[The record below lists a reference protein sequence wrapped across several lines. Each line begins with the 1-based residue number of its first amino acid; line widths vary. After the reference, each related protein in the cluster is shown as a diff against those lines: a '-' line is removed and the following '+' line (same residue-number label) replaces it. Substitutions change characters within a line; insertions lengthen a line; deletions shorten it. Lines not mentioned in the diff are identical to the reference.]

1 MREASY
7 FLRFFNLL
15 LRAINLVGKFAIIF
29 FLAKY
34 LAPDEVGLYGLLV
47 ATITYSMFPLGLEF
61 YTYNTR
67 KIITSKKSKWG
78 WLIKNQASL
87 YLRVYFVLLPFFLII
102 FIAGLLPWR
111 MASWFFL
118 LLVFEHI
125 NQEMM
130 RLLIV
135 MSRQIQA
142 SISILIRQGLWAIP
156 ALLCIYLFPE
166 KRNLEFILT
175 AWLAASVFAFF
186 FSALT
191 IYKLPISGW
200 HLPVDWKS
208 IKVGIKISSVLLVAN
223 LSTNLIWTS
232 DKYWF
237 EYLQGGEVLGAY
249 VFYLSLAS
257 SFLSFLDASVFSFIY
272 PRMIRVAEDGNMI
285 LLKKYTI
292 TMIKQTILLFFL
304 FSTIA
309 CFSIMF
315 VLEQIG
321 RSAYIEHIKLFYFSL
336 AAVAVYAIKSAFNYA
351 LYALKKDKK
360 IAKINIIGVVFFVI
374 STGFFS
380 LFNAYI
386 AVSTGICSAFL
397 LIFLLEA
404 RVVIK
409 QFDKNKVSRKED
421 HDAQSITSKESSCDA

>member
-1 MREASY
+1 MDEASY

-34 LAPDEVGLYGLLV
+34 LTPDEVGLYGLLV

-61 YTYNTR
+61 YTYSTR
-67 KIITSKKSKWG
+67 KIIASKKSKWG
-78 WLIKNQASL
+78 WLIKSQASL
-87 YLRVYFVLLPFFLII
+87 YLRVYFVFLPFFSII
-102 FIAGLLPWR
+102 FITGFLPWR
-111 MASWFFL
+111 MAPWFFL
-118 LLVFEHI
+118 LLIFEHI

-142 SISILIRQGLWAIP
+142 SISILVRQGLWAIP
-156 ALLCIYLFPE
+156 ALLYIYLFPD
-166 KRNLEFILT
+166 KRNLEFILA
-175 AWLAASVFAFF
+175 AWLAASVCAFF

-208 IKVGIKISSVLLVAN
+208 IKAGIKISSVLLVAN
-223 LSTNLIWTS
+223 LSMNLIWTS

-237 EYLQGGEVLGAY
+237 KYLQGSETLGAY

-292 TMIKQTILLFFL
+292 TMINQTILLFLL
-304 FSTIA
+304 FFTVA
-309 CFSIMF
+309 CLSIMF
-315 VLEQIG
+315 VLEHIG
-321 RSAYIEHIKLFYFSL
+321 RNTYIEHIKLFYFSL
-336 AAVAVYAIKSAFNYA
+336 AAVAVYATKSALHYA
-351 LYALKKDKK
+351 LYALKKDKE
-360 IAKINIIGVVFFVI
+360 IAKINIMGVVFFI
-374 STGFFS
+374 MSTGFFS
-380 LFNAYI
+380 LFNTYV
-386 AVSTGICSAFL
+386 AVSAGICSAL
-397 LIFLLEA
+397 LLMLLLEA
-404 RVVIK
+404 RIVIK
-409 QFDKNKVSRKED
+409 QFDKSKVSRKED
-421 HDAQSITSKESSCDA
+421 HAAQSIVSKESSYDA